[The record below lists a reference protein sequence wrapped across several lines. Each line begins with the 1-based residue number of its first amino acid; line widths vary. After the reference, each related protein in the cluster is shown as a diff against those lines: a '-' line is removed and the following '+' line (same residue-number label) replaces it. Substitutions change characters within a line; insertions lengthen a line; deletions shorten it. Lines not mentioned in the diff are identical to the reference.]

1 MSTFS
6 GKYIGNLRSEI
17 EHIASGEKIMTDAP
31 VDNHGLGQTFSPTDL
46 LATSL
51 GVCMVTV
58 MGIKANSMG
67 ISMEN
72 TSFEIE
78 KVMAANPRRV
88 SKVVVK
94 VKLPGDIKAEDRKI
108 LEEIGLNCPVAKS
121 LSADLVQDISFE
133 YS

>member
-1 MSTFS
+1 MSKFS

-17 EHIASGEKIMTDAP
+17 EHLASGEKIKTDAP

-51 GVCMVTV
+51 GACMVTV

-67 ISMEN
+67 ISLDS
-72 TSFEIE
+72 TTFEIE

-88 SKVVVK
+88 SQVSVK
-94 VKLPGDIKAEDRKI
+94 IKLPANISAEDREI

-121 LSADLVQDISFE
+121 LSSELVQDITFE